1 MHFGDQNIAP
11 IIAERWK
18 KHKKYTGVEKIPLW
32 FRNELAEEIF
42 KDETDEVKEE
52 VAQLREQDA
61 EDIDDGEYD
70 YLLDEES
77 IEEEEVERRENMIL
91 LQR

>member
-11 IIAERWK
+11 IIAEHWK
-18 KHKKYTGVEKIPLW
+18 KHKKYTGVKKIPLW
-32 FRNELAEEIF
+32 FRNELTEEIL
-42 KDETDEVKEE
+42 KAETDEVKEE

-61 EDIDDGEYD
+61 EDIDDGKYE
-70 YLLDEES
+70 YLLDEEG